1 MATHNTILATVRAVI
16 ATRTIVSGRF
26 RAGRVTLAEVVDASG
41 CPRRPVLRVL
51 SRLVREGWLEILA
64 EERIAAQAMGEIF
77 GPARRNPTYR
87 VIRDIRLHRAHQIH
101 SLVTCR
107 DKLWSTLRTLR
118 RSTVT
123 NLVRLTG
130 CSEDCCRHYMTILE
144 RNGFVRQAGRDGLEK
159 IWVLIQDTGARRPET
174 LERTMGRD
182 AQ

>member
-1 MATHNTILATVRAVI
+1 VAVTRVLATVRAVI
-16 ATRTIVSGRF
+16 ATRTIVAGRF
-26 RAGRVTLAEVVDASG
+26 VAGRVTLTEMVEVSG
-41 CPRRPVLRVL
+41 YPRRPVLRVL
-51 SRLVREGWLEILA
+51 DRLAREGWLEIQT
-64 EERIAAQAMGEIF
+64 EERIKAEEMGETF
-77 GPARRNPTYR
+77 GPARRNPTYQ
-87 VIRDIRLHRAHQIH
+87 VVRDIRLHRAHQIH
-101 SLVTCR
+101 SMVTCR

-182 AQ
+182 A